1 MIKET
6 LEKWCETGELSIEMA
21 MEIISEYLSLDNRTI
36 TGEQLSIIIQM
47 SQSVPINWFF
57 LAGQICNQKG
67 WTLMEVLSPPNQLG
81 QRALIRRYIY

>member
-1 MIKET
+1 MIRET

-21 MEIISEYLSLDNRTI
+21 MGIISEYLALDNRTI

-47 SQSVPINWFF
+47 SQNVPINWFF